1 MLVSGQVINF
11 EKSAMTF
18 SKGVCAA
25 KKEQITQ
32 ILGVN
37 VVEKHD
43 RYLGML
49 AIVGRSKKKIFSVLR
64 DRIWKRING
73 WGEKTLSGAGWEVLI
88 KAVLQSIPNYIMSC
102 FELPLYLI
110 RSLESAITN
119 FWWSGG
125 GKRKA
130 AWTSWSDLCKP
141 KKCGGL
147 SFRDIRSFNLALL
160 AKQSWRLLQFPDSLM
175 SKVFKAKYFPHSKYL
190 EATLGS
196 RPSATWRGILKA
208 RTFFAKGIRM
218 RIGNGQATRIWGSD
232 WIPDDGNFRVFT
244 PQPLHSLFP
253 DRVGDLIDPTT
264 RTWRVELVNETF
276 CPVDRARIL
285 AIQVGAMD
293 VDDRMVWQLSKDG
306 KFSVKSCYHF
316 IQSYLSNSSRSVSAI
331 RKWLDGDWVEIHL
344 GFEVTAESPDVY
356 LACLLE
362 HPSHED

>member
-1 MLVSGQVINF
+1 M
-11 EKSAMTF
+11 
-18 SKGVCAA
+18 
-25 KKEQITQ
+25 
-32 ILGVN
+32 
-37 VVEKHD
+37 
-43 RYLGML
+43 
-49 AIVGRSKKKIFSVLR
+49 
-64 DRIWKRING
+64 
-73 WGEKTLSGAGWEVLI
+73 LI

-110 RSLESAITN
+110 RSLESAITK

-147 SFRDIRSFNLALL
+147 SFRDLRSFNLALL